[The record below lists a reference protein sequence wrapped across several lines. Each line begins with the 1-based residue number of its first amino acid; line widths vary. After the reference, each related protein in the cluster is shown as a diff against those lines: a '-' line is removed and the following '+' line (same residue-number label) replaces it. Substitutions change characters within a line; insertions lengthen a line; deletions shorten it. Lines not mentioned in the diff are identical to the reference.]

1 MSAASTRG
9 LRPAAEPVAAAPQG
23 DPLDLFAELLGRGL
37 PVTIRAR
44 GGSMRPAL
52 RDGDVLTVAPLSAPA
67 RVGEVVAA
75 RRGSLLALHR
85 VHEVQGGRVRLCGDA
100 CAQDDGFF
108 TPGELLGRAVAVR
121 RAGRPLAPSRLG
133 GALGRLLGLLRPLT
147 RAGLRVGRL
156 LR

>member
-1 MSAASTRG
+1 MRESVTHA
-9 LRPAAEPVAAAPQG
+9 G

-37 PVTIRAR
+37 PVTILAR

-52 RDGDVLTVAPLSAPA
+52 RDGDVLTVAPLSGPA

-75 RRGSLLALHR
+75 RRGRLLALHR

-121 RAGRPLAPSRLG
+121 RAGRTLTPLRLG
-133 GALGRLLGLLRPLT
+133 GAWGRLLGFLRPLT
-147 RAGLRVGRL
+147 RAGIRAERL
-156 LR
+156 MR